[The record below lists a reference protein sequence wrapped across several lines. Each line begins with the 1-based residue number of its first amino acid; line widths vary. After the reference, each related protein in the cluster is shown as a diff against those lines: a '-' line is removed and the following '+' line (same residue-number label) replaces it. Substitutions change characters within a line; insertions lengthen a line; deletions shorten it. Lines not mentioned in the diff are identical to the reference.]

1 MSLHFHQFPLNESN
15 NESNV
20 ISNSLLLKKESQI
33 YKYKEDL
40 ESERDRRSSAE
51 WRIEKELEPRIKA
64 EKDSYDRFV
73 LTDTGERAC
82 ESFSNLIEELID
94 FVEDSY
100 NEEYMDWEEA
110 DGNLEQKILY
120 LIKNRVDDDLY
131 CIAEKNK
138 W

>member
-1 MSLHFHQFPLNESN
+1 MGENMGKYIEIDGRSYYSPCSECRDRWCS
-15 NESNV
+15 SC
-20 ISNSLLLKKESQI
+20 II

-64 EKDSYDRFV
+64 ERDSYDRFV

-82 ESFSNLIEELID
+82 ESFSSLIDGLID
-94 FVEDSY
+94 FIEDPY
-100 NEEYMDWEEA
+100 NKKYMDWEES

-131 CIAEKNK
+131 CIIEKE
-138 W
+138 